1 MSTLPFLKL
10 LLILNCNV
18 MFDNAVKVDVIP
30 KENIGP
36 ILYKGRVMVFQKIL
50 EQYCYIPGF

>member
-1 MSTLPFLKL
+1 
-10 LLILNCNV
+10 